1 MNFRACNNELGQS
14 VMADKNPELS
24 SFIFLSGY
32 DKTYSGHTRAHVLK
46 QHMRRRKENS
56 LVPRGHRE
64 DRTYQSCRID
74 GEYNEV
80 AETTSGMLS
89 KRRSQATISCTR
101 NTLREADLCRVSP
114 RNKYLLE
121 ADTRSPSSAVACPSS
136 AIPLVDH
143 HPGPSDVLMPR
154 ASRTILPDLTDRQ
167 ACLFHHCM
175 SVLNRIELE

>member
-1 MNFRACNNELGQS
+1 
-14 VMADKNPELS
+14 MAVKNPELS

-32 DKTYSGHTRAHVLK
+32 DKTYSGHIRAHVLK

-56 LVPRGHRE
+56 LVPRGHRK
-64 DRTYQSCRID
+64 DRTYQSRRID
-74 GEYNEV
+74 GEYDEV

-89 KRRSQATISCTR
+89 QRRSQATISCTR
-101 NTLREADLCRVSP
+101 NTLCGADLCRVSP
-114 RNKYLLE
+114 RNTYLLE
-121 ADTRSPSSAVACPSS
+121 ADTCRPSSAVACPSS

-167 ACLFHHCM
+167 AYLFHHCM
-175 SVLNRIELE
+175 SVLNRIELK

>member
-1 MNFRACNNELGQS
+1 
-14 VMADKNPELS
+14 MAVRNPELS

-101 NTLREADLCRVSP
+101 NTLCEADLCRVSP
-114 RNKYLLE
+114 RNTYLLE
-121 ADTRSPSSAVACPSS
+121 ADTCSPSSAVACPSS
-136 AIPLVDH
+136 VIPLVDH
-143 HPGPSDVLMPR
+143 HPGPSDVLMPK
-154 ASRTILPDLTDRQ
+154 ASRTILPDLADRR
-167 ACLFHHCM
+167 AYLVHHCM
-175 SVLNRIELE
+175 SVLNRIELK